1 MWLQVK
7 LLVAETER
15 FINCRCVLHIKIHWS
30 CTSSK
35 DSSVF
40 SYLYCVYSIWDK
52 VSFCNPWLLLG
63 TKIRKARRGTK
74 MQNFNS
80 NGNVFVLV
88 QKGPAPSPPSV
99 IWQVFVLNQGAAS
112 HASETGLW
120 CAVERLH
127 SVGERHFKSHVTQ
140 KTWSLQH
147 YEHHYFAGKL
157 WIFIL

>member
-7 LLVAETER
+7 LLVAETEF
-15 FINCRCVLHIKIHWS
+15 FINCRCPVHKNFTGVALVLK
-30 CTSSK
+30 TLL
-35 DSSVF
+35 F
-40 SYLYCVYSIWDK
+40 SPTYCVCSIGEK

-88 QKGPAPSPPSV
+88 QKGPASSPPSV
-99 IWQVFVLNQGAAS
+99 IWQVFVLNRGAAS

-127 SVGERHFKSHVTQ
+127 SVGDRHFKSHET
-140 KTWSLQH
+140 
-147 YEHHYFAGKL
+147 
-157 WIFIL
+157 